1 MDLNHEIGGLNRR
14 PGESISDYWIRLNSD
29 NDFINNKKDYCFP
42 DLHLTSIQCKN
53 AAYKTS
59 EHTYYF
65 AISSGEKKVNF
76 CEKSEIFNEPKFS
89 IKLSLGF
96 DSDLV

>member
-14 PGESISDYWIRLNSD
+14 PGESISDYWNRLHSD
-29 NDFINNKKDYCFP
+29 HDFINDKKDYCLPEFYL
-42 DLHLTSIQCKN
+42 DSIQSKN

-76 CEKSEIFNEPKFS
+76 CEKSEIFNEPKSS

-96 DSDLV
+96 DSDVL